1 MNNFLLE
8 IYSEEIPSSA
18 QKLGEKELVENFNLL
33 FDKEGISYSSLK
45 TFSTPRRITIVV
57 EKVLK
62 SSSSNINEIRG
73 PSTSADE
80 KAIEG
85 FLRSQNIND
94 RKLLKRKTINNKEYF
109 FNISKTK
116 EQKLN
121 KIFEKKIPTI
131 LASIK
136 WRKSM
141 RWSNHSEKW
150 SRPIKSIL
158 GLFNGKKLN
167 FEFAGIKSDVYTFGN
182 YQYSNKKFKCTS
194 FKLYQEILK
203 QNFVIIGG
211 PERKIKIQ
219 KDLETFSRK
228 KSYKCNFSETLIDRI
243 SNSVEFTN
251 VFFGD
256 FDKKY
261 FDLPDFI
268 LETIITEKQDNF
280 CFKDNKGNLTNAFA
294 FVSNKEKSKK
304 KNMLEGNK
312 NVLRARF
319 ADANFFIEEDLKIKP
334 SERIKKLSTMVF
346 YDNLGTLYDRAQRIV
361 KLSEIVSKKLNLN
374 IDRFKKD
381 LIFSNFDLTTEI
393 VKEYPMLQGQ
403 AGGYYAKKFGFPD
416 EVVNAFNNQY
426 KISLKTK
433 SADLSVVLSLAQKID
448 GIFGFISTKKK
459 ISGSGDPF
467 GIRRTTISIIKILIE
482 NNLELD
488 LYQLMQECQEIYK
501 KQKLNFLK
509 DLSFIQ
515 SFFNKRIEIF
525 FAEIGY
531 NQEIIRS
538 NLKRDS
544 FNPRVI
550 LEKIKSLKKFL
561 DSESGK
567 LFLKAFKRLSSIIDD
582 VEDKGNIDES
592 LFQKKE
598 ERNLYESI
606 KVIKGKNKTYYKEI
620 YEDIYSQISIQIDHF
635 LDNVMVNDE
644 DINVRKNRKLLLLEC
659 KKVLNLNFNFSVLG
673 N

>member
-1 MNNFLLE
+1 
-8 IYSEEIPSSA
+8 
-18 QKLGEKELVENFNLL
+18 
-33 FDKEGISYSSLK
+33 
-45 TFSTPRRITIVV
+45 
-57 EKVLK
+57 
-62 SSSSNINEIRG
+62 
-73 PSTSADE
+73 
-80 KAIEG
+80 
-85 FLRSQNIND
+85 
-94 RKLLKRKTINNKEYF
+94 
-109 FNISKTK
+109 
-116 EQKLN
+116 
-121 KIFEKKIPTI
+121 
-131 LASIK
+131 
-136 WRKSM
+136 
-141 RWSNHSEKW
+141 
-150 SRPIKSIL
+150 
-158 GLFNGKKLN
+158 
-167 FEFAGIKSDVYTFGN
+167 
-182 YQYSNKKFKCTS
+182 
-194 FKLYQEILK
+194 
-203 QNFVIIGG
+203 
-211 PERKIKIQ
+211 
-219 KDLETFSRK
+219 
-228 KSYKCNFSETLIDRI
+228 
-243 SNSVEFTN
+243 
-251 VFFGD
+251 
-256 FDKKY
+256 
-261 FDLPDFI
+261 
-268 LETIITEKQDNF
+268 
-280 CFKDNKGNLTNAFA
+280 
-294 FVSNKEKSKK
+294 
-304 KNMLEGNK
+304 
-312 NVLRARF
+312 
-319 ADANFFIEEDLKIKP
+319 
-334 SERIKKLSTMVF
+334 
-346 YDNLGTLYDRAQRIV
+346 
-361 KLSEIVSKKLNLN
+361 
-374 IDRFKKD
+374 
-381 LIFSNFDLTTEI
+381 
-393 VKEYPMLQGQ
+393 MLQGQ

-448 GIFGFISTKKK
+448 GIFGFFSTKKK